1 MSLLLNCPVP
11 PKTSTI
17 RVGGRR
23 LRISRYQRTLRR
35 WSVWGAAVIAGVG
48 VLAAAPATAATQVD
62 ARSSSTVPNHRAVT
76 NTVNAD
82 RGSPPPMAAPPVV
95 CPPPAR
101 TKIVTNTNDS
111 GAGSLRA
118 ALSKVNNP
126 SLNFDTIEFNIR
138 GSGAHI
144 ISPTTALPRL
154 TAPVVID
161 GYSQPGSAPA
171 TDQDPAEL
179 DIVVSMASGVV
190 GSGLELDTDCSV
202 VTGLVINDS
211 SEHGLVVNGDQ
222 NTVTGSY
229 FGTKHAGEFGA
240 GNVADGILIGGDSN
254 TIGGELPADVNLLS
268 DNGEN
273 GIHVQ
278 FGTGT
283 QILGN
288 LIGTDAAGSVAMGNA
303 DAGILD
309 QGESTTISGNVLSG
323 NDKNGLVLAGSD
335 ANVTLNDVG
344 VVEDS
349 GGATQ
354 PLPNTQDGIVI
365 PGENNVVGGEDVGN
379 TVAANGAN
387 GVSISGAENTV
398 AANFVGLD
406 AGATSGLGNERD
418 GILVT
423 GTRNVIGGAD
433 SPLGNIASDNI
444 RDGIHIACPK
454 LARSCSGAEDNL
466 VEHNLTGT
474 DPAGLDPRPNQRDGI
489 HIEAS
494 NNTTQDNLVQFN
506 RMNGIEVNGDGNQ
519 LITNTIRYD
528 ALRGVEIFGGRNN
541 PIVGNS
547 IDQNGRLGIDLYNG
561 VRFGVTPNDFRDT
574 DTGAND
580 LMNFPTLLNAM
591 EVGGNT
597 RVTWQIKDGLTSGE
611 FQLEFFAS
619 DSCDGSGF
627 GEGATPLG
635 TFNVTTDGNG
645 NRGPIG
651 SPPLAP
657 ANPGQVVTATA
668 TLVGPASTLESTSEF
683 SNCVTIP

>member
-1 MSLLLNCPVP
+1 MSNVRP
-11 PKTSTI
+11 
-17 RVGGRR
+17 
-23 LRISRYQRTLRR
+23 
-35 WSVWGAAVIAGVG
+35 
-48 VLAAAPATAATQVD
+48 
-62 ARSSSTVPNHRAVT
+62 VT
-76 NTVNAD
+76 NTLNAD
-82 RGSPPPMAAPPVV
+82 RGSPPPIASPPVD
-95 CPPPAR
+95 CPSPAR

-118 ALSKVNNP
+118 AIFKVNNP
-126 SLNFDTIEFNIR
+126 SLNFDTIDFNISGR
-138 GSGAHI
+138 GAHI
-144 ISPTTALPRL
+144 ISLTTALPPL
-154 TAPVVID
+154 SAPVVID

-171 TDQDPAEL
+171 TDQDPAVL
-179 DIVVSMASGVV
+179 DIVISMTSGVV
-190 GSGLELDTDCSV
+190 GSGLKLDTDCSV

-222 NTVTGSY
+222 NTVTGSF

-240 GNVADGILIGGDSN
+240 GNVADGILIGGDHN
-254 TIGGELPADVNLLS
+254 TIGGELPADANLLS

-278 FGTGT
+278 FGTET

-323 NDKNGLVLAGSD
+323 NDTNGLVLEGGD

-344 VVEDS
+344 VVQDS
-349 GGATQ
+349 TGATQ

-365 PGENNVVGGEDVGN
+365 SGENNVVGGEGVGN
-379 TVAANGAN
+379 TIAANGAN
-387 GVSISGAENTV
+387 GVWISGAENTV

-406 AGATSGLGNERD
+406 ADATSGLGNERD
-418 GILVT
+418 GIFVT
-423 GTRNVIGGAD
+423 GTRNVIGGAN
-433 SPLGNIASDNI
+433 SALGNTASDNI

-454 LARSCSGAEDNL
+454 TASCSGAEDNV

-474 DPAGLDPRPNQRDGI
+474 DPTGLDPRPNQRDGI

-494 NNTTQDNLVQFN
+494 NNTAQDNLVQFN
-506 RMNGIEVNGDGNQ
+506 GMNGIEVNGDGNQ
-519 LITNTIRYD
+519 LTTNTIRYN

-580 LMNFPTLLNAM
+580 LMNFPILLNAV

-597 RVTWQIKDGLTSGE
+597 RVTWQIKDGLTSTE

-619 DSCDGSGF
+619 DNCDGSGS

-645 NRGPIG
+645 NRGPTT
-651 SPPLAP
+651 SPPLTP

-668 TLVGPASTLESTSEF
+668 TLVGPSSTLESTSEF